1 MVAVGDIARPPG
13 CSPCEQTATAALA
26 KTFNPNAVLV
36 LGDNQYD
43 SGLDSE
49 YTAEYALSW
58 GADFNSIVHPVPGN
72 HEYITSGAAGYFQYF
87 GDNGVTTG
95 VSSNPTGGYYS
106 FNLGT
111 WHIVALNSNCTNSGC
126 ADALTGGTTSAETAW
141 LQNDLATNTQPCV
154 LATWHH
160 PLFSYGWTLGA
171 SSVLPLWTA
180 LYNDHADVVLN
191 GHDHLYE
198 RFTQMNPS
206 GAADPTGI
214 REFVVGTGGESLN
227 GLHGSSPP
235 STLQADD
242 SSDYGV
248 LVMTLHATSYSWR
261 FVNIGGQTIDSGT
274 GACNSKGT
282 GASAALAREA
292 RAPTVAALSGPP
304 LVFHVRPLRS
314 SLTATLRRGLPVAVQ
329 LSRAAD
335 VTVTVSVRRGRRLQ
349 PIASFYETE
358 SEIPK
363 PYTEIFL
370 RLPARQ
376 LTGLGAARLVVQFVA
391 IDSAGHRR
399 VERTSVA
406 LGRG

>member
-1 MVAVGDIARPPG
+1 
-13 CSPCEQTATAALA
+13 
-26 KTFNPNAVLV
+26 
-36 LGDNQYD
+36 
-43 SGLDSE
+43 
-49 YTAEYALSW
+49 
-58 GADFNSIVHPVPGN
+58 
-72 HEYITSGAAGYFQYF
+72 FQYF

-106 FNLGT
+106 VNIGT
-111 WHIVALNSNCTNSGC
+111 WHIVALNSNCTDSGC
-126 ADALTGGTTSAETAW
+126 SDALRGGTTSAETTW
-141 LQNDLATNTQPCV
+141 LQNDLATNNQPCV

-227 GLHGSSPP
+227 GLYGNSPP
-235 STLQADD
+235 STLQAQD

-248 LVMTLHATSYSWR
+248 LVLTLHANSYSWS
-261 FVNIGGQTIDSGT
+261 FVSIGGNIIDSGT
-274 GACNSKGT
+274 TACNSKGT

-292 RAPTVAALSGPP
+292 KAPSAAALSGPP
-304 LVFHVRPLRS
+304 LVFQARPLRS
-314 SLTATLRRGLPVAVQ
+314 SLIATLRRGLPVAVH

-335 VTVTVSVRRGRRLQ
+335 VTVTVSVRSGRRLQ
-349 PIASFYETE
+349 RIASFYETE
-358 SEIPK
+358 SQIPK
-363 PYTEIFL
+363 PYSQIFL
-370 RLPARQ
+370 RLPARR
-376 LTGLGAARLVVQFVA
+376 LTGLGVATLVLQFVA

-399 VERTSVA
+399 VERTDAS
-406 LGRG
+406 LGSG